1 MSEHDPLC
9 SQPGLPTGVC
19 FECAELQ
26 TIRSDERERAVQRV
40 EALKWD
46 YIHSCGE
53 LITRAKAIAAI
64 KGDQP

>member
-1 MSEHDPLC
+1 MEHDELC

-19 FECAELQ
+19 FECADIR

-46 YIHSCGE
+46 YTHSCGE
-53 LITRAKAIAAI
+53 LITRSRTIAAI
-64 KGDQP
+64 KGEQND